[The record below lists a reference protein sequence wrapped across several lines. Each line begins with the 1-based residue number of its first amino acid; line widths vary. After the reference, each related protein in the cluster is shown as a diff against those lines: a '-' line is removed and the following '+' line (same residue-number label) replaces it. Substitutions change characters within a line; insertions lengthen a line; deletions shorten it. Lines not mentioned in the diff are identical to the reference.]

1 MNNTDLNYMGP
12 RICRFF
18 STVYTT
24 VLQLSGWLNL
34 QIGKKTEKLSAWR
47 AKIYLDF
54 QLCGGSVPYPRAVHR
69 STVLIYFFFFSLL
82 AGIHMPLVF
91 FFFFFFVVNFVIH

>member
-1 MNNTDLNYMGP
+1 MQ
-12 RICRFF
+12 IF

-69 STVLIYFFFFSLL
+69 STVLIKLNL
-82 AGIHMPLVF
+82 HQK
-91 FFFFFFVVNFVIH
+91 NFRESD